1 MRFFLLLLLITSVSK
16 AQYSVEGKIV
26 DLENRESL
34 PFVSIAIVGTQKGIS
49 TDMEGNFKITYS
61 KKITNLKVSYVG
73 YESVVF
79 KIEGNNNNVK
89 NIVIPLKKT
98 SFQLGEVVIVPGE
111 NPAHR
116 IILAASKN
124 REKNNPDNIA
134 HYSCHTYSKV
144 MCDLL
149 VNRGVTDTQNP
160 EYNLSKKLLK
170 LAHNEHFLI
179 TESVT
184 ERQYKAHGNLKE
196 TVLGTKVSGLSDPSF
211 SVLPTTA
218 QPFSFYGDYF
228 KILNKQY
235 FNPLAEGSTQKYFF
249 NIEDTLF
256 NGKDT
261 VFVISFR
268 PSRKRTFLGLK
279 GVLHI
284 NTNGFAIQKVTATPC
299 DESSILSIK
308 FEQEYAF
315 VNNLQWFPVS
325 LNYEWHYKNYP
336 SKYAGMKIVGKS
348 IISDINLNVNIP
360 TETFNEQ
367 QMVIADDA
375 AQKDDTFW
383 KNHRSDSL
391 THDEQKTYQAIDSI
405 GKVYHLNEGLKF
417 AQSLI
422 TYKYPIG
429 CINLDVNR
437 LLDFNRH
444 EGVRLGLGL
453 HTNGQFLKWA
463 TIGGYA
469 AWGTFD
475 NQFKYGGDV
484 SLFPSKQRD
493 MEVNCS
499 YFNDVIEPAKAQY
512 FYPRTSIFQNFAIA
526 RMDRVKQYDIKFHS
540 RWFSFL
546 STDVSIRKSQHEPLY
561 RYDYLSS
568 NLAEFATMPFDVTE
582 FVAKA
587 RYAYQERFV
596 QSLGKWISKGTP
608 YPVLHAVYTKG
619 LSILGGHY
627 TYDKISLGI
636 EKTLVNKSLGE
647 TKLLLEGG
655 MIVGETPYFTLFN
668 GDGSFNKGQIVYVR
682 NTFQTVGLYEFL
694 SDRYACLFLAHN
706 FRSLLYK
713 SNNEYFKPELTC
725 YLNAGFG
732 SLSNSDRHSQLRFQ
746 TMEKGLYEL
755 GGIINNILRFNYMDF
770 IYLGVG
776 AGAFCRIGNYTSSV
790 DHTHQNV
797 VYKVAFSLAFQ

>member
-116 IILAASKN
+116 IILAASRN

-144 MCDLL
+144 MCDLV
-149 VNRGVTDTQNP
+149 VNKGVTDTQNP

-315 VNNLQWFPVS
+315 VNNLQWFPLS

-405 GKVYHLNEGLKF
+405 GKVYHLNE
-417 AQSLI
+417 
-422 TYKYPIG
+422 
-429 CINLDVNR
+429 
-437 LLDFNRH
+437 
-444 EGVRLGLGL
+444 
-453 HTNGQFLKWA
+453 
-463 TIGGYA
+463 
-469 AWGTFD
+469 
-475 NQFKYGGDV
+475 
-484 SLFPSKQRD
+484 
-493 MEVNCS
+493 EVNCS

-561 RYDYLSS
+561 RYDYLLS

-596 QSLGKWISKGTP
+596 QSLGKWISKGTS

-647 TKLLLEGG
+647 TKFLLEGG

-725 YLNAGFG
+725 YFNAGFG